1 MKTMNKLVLTFVI
14 WILFGCNHS
23 NEGRTVY
30 HFFQNK
36 HTRFSNT
43 ECNYWSTNNTF
54 HLTSLGNTT
63 FHSITCRKVKETNK
77 SITFIPL
84 DELRMMISK
93 KRKSQDLNQ
102 LNVHFEH
109 GKLQTDDLLKIAYND
124 MLYSLNDFP
133 ILEAKKRDS
142 LSFNVSLNN
151 QKTAFAFRYFNFDYS
166 DLDISTKRTVDAI
179 VVNKQKDEIYFFLNG
194 KKCLSIHKFKNWTF
208 E

>member
-14 WILFGCNHS
+14 WILFGCNRS
-23 NEGRTVY
+23 NDGRTGY

-43 ECNYWSTNNTF
+43 ECKYWSTKNTF

-63 FHSITCRKVKETNK
+63 FHSVTCRKVKETDE
-77 SITFIPL
+77 FIWFTPI

-102 LNVHFEH
+102 LNVHFEY
-109 GKLQTDDLLKIAYND
+109 GKLQTDELLKIAYND
-124 MLYSLNDFP
+124 IIYSLNDFP
-133 ILEAKKRDS
+133 ILEAIKRDS
-142 LSFNVSLNN
+142 LSFTVSLNN
-151 QKTAFAFRYFNFDYS
+151 QKTSFAFRYFNFDYS

-179 VVNKQKDEIYFFLNG
+179 VVNKHKDKIHFFLNG
-194 KKCLSIHKFKNWTF
+194 KECLSIQKFKNWTF